1 MHCTASNSGF
11 SYDFTKNNLFQNP
24 LKMSETRVIKARG
37 LPFSATAEEVLE
49 FFSECSV
56 VGGVD
61 GINFGQNR
69 YQWNRRDVTKRFRS
83 LVMFIS

>member
-1 MHCTASNSGF
+1 M
-11 SYDFTKNNLFQNP
+11 FQNQ

-37 LPFSATAEEVLE
+37 LPFSATAEEVRE

-61 GINFGQNR
+61 GIHFGQNR
-69 YQWNRRDVTKRFRS
+69 YTWNRCEVTAGS
-83 LVMFIS
+83 AV

>member
-1 MHCTASNSGF
+1 MISPGTIVSE
-11 SYDFTKNNLFQNP
+11 P
-24 LKMSETRVIKARG
+24 IKMSETRVIKARG

-61 GINFGQNR
+61 GIHFGQNR
-69 YQWNRRDVTKRFRS
+69 YHGTGVRS
-83 LVMFIS
+83 P